1 MKTLSID
8 IETYSD
14 VPLSKTGV
22 YRYCESPDFE
32 ILLFGY
38 SVDSGPVQV
47 VDLACG
53 EKIPAE
59 IIVALEDESV
69 IKWAFNASFE
79 RICLSRFL
87 GYPTGEYLD
96 PKSWR
101 CSMIWAATMGLPLS
115 LEGVGAVLG
124 LEKQKL
130 TEGKD
135 LIKYFCQP
143 CAATKSNGGR
153 TRNQP
158 FHAPEKWEAFKRYNI
173 SDVET
178 EMGIQH
184 KLRKFPV
191 PESVWEEYHIDQEIN
206 DRVVRLDMELVQQA
220 IAMDARSREELTAA
234 IKDITKLENP
244 NSVLQ
249 MKRWLS
255 DNGVETD
262 SLDKKAIAE
271 LLKNAPDKLASVLI
285 LRQQLAKSSVRKYQ
299 AMEKTVC
306 ADGRARGM
314 FQFYG
319 ANRTGRFSGR
329 NIQLQNLPQ
338 NHLPDLADA
347 RTLVRSGNFDA
358 VSLLYEDVP
367 DTLSQLI
374 RTAFIPREGTQFLVA
389 DFSAIEARVIAW
401 FAGEEWRQKVFAKG
415 GISTVLLP
423 VRCSRSLLRNTASMD
438 ICVKRVKS
446 QSWRLAMAAPSVH

>member
-14 VPLSKTGV
+14 VPLPKTGV

-87 GYPTGEYLD
+87 GYPTGKYLD
-96 PKSWR
+96 PESWH

-153 TRNQP
+153 TRNRHL
-158 FHAPEKWEAFKRYNI
+158 HAPEKWEAFKRYNI
-173 SDVET
+173 RDVET

-184 KLRKFPV
+184 KLRKFAV

-206 DRVVRLDMELVQQA
+206 NRGVRLDMELVQQA
-220 IAMDARSREELTAA
+220 IAMDARSRKELTDA

-249 MKRWLS
+249 MKQWLS
-255 DNGVETD
+255 SNGVETD
-262 SLDKKAIAE
+262 SLDKKAVAE
-271 LLKNAPDKLASVLI
+271 LLKNAPVKLASVLI

-306 ADGRARGM
+306 ADGRAHGM

-319 ANRTGRFSGR
+319 ANHNKGEQKEIKSITNRNNIVITEKNNKLFLFSSC
-329 NIQLQNLPQ
+329 I
-338 NHLPDLADA
+338 
-347 RTLVRSGNFDA
+347 
-358 VSLLYEDVP
+358 SL
-367 DTLSQLI
+367 
-374 RTAFIPREGTQFLVA
+374 
-389 DFSAIEARVIAW
+389 
-401 FAGEEWRQKVFAKG
+401 
-415 GISTVLLP
+415 
-423 VRCSRSLLRNTASMD
+423 
-438 ICVKRVKS
+438 
-446 QSWRLAMAAPSVH
+446 

>member
-14 VPLSKTGV
+14 VPLPKTGV

-32 ILLFGY
+32 ILLFDY
-38 SVDSGPVQV
+38 SVDSGPVQL

-53 EKIPAE
+53 EQIPKE
-59 IIVALEDESV
+59 IIAALEDKTI

-87 GYPTGEYLD
+87 DYPTGEYLE
-96 PKSWR
+96 PESWR

-153 TRNQP
+153 TRNRL
-158 FHAPEKWEAFKRYNI
+158 FHAPEKWAAFKRYNI
-173 SDVET
+173 RDVET

-191 PESVWEEYHIDQEIN
+191 PESIWEEYHIDQEIN
-206 DRVVRLDMELVQQA
+206 DRGVRLDMELVQQA
-220 IAMDARSREELTAA
+220 ITMDARSREELTAA

-249 MKRWLS
+249 MKACRS
-255 DNGVETD
+255 HHPGQ
-262 SLDKKAIAE
+262 
-271 LLKNAPDKLASVLI
+271 P
-285 LRQQLAKSSVRKYQ
+285 
-299 AMEKTVC
+299 
-306 ADGRARGM
+306 GGM
-314 FQFYG
+314 
-319 ANRTGRFSGR
+319 A
-329 NIQLQNLPQ
+329 
-338 NHLPDLADA
+338 
-347 RTLVRSGNFDA
+347 
-358 VSLLYEDVP
+358 
-367 DTLSQLI
+367 
-374 RTAFIPREGTQFLVA
+374 
-389 DFSAIEARVIAW
+389 
-401 FAGEEWRQKVFAKG
+401 
-415 GISTVLLP
+415 
-423 VRCSRSLLRNTASMD
+423 
-438 ICVKRVKS
+438 
-446 QSWRLAMAAPSVH
+446 